1 MTVHELAEVPA
12 RRAAAKVEQAL
23 VDLGLAT
30 RGEIARHA
38 QMVDDEITLGLVRLD
53 AAGKLQWCGPAFG
66 WGLQP

>member
-1 MTVHELAEVPA
+1 MAIDLGNAPSW
-12 RRAAAKVEQAL
+12 RAAAKVEQAL

-30 RGEIARHA
+30 RREIARHA
-38 QMVDDEITLGLVRLD
+38 QMFDDEITMGLLRLD